1 VRRNLIKYA
10 VNAQADGR
18 SCPAVDPPLPQGGVC
33 LKQKNSTDG
42 SVGFKAYFSEPPSL
56 NSCAAC
62 GSEVLVGEEFS
73 SEKNGGR
80 TDIVTAMPGQ
90 VTTIRAKFDRL
101 GTYVWHCHIISHEDH
116 EMMRKFEVVA

>member
-1 VRRNLIKYA
+1 VRRNFIKYA
-10 VNAQADGR
+10 VNADSDGR
-18 SCPAVDPPLPQGGVC
+18 SCPVVDPPKGGVC
-33 LKQKNSTDG
+33 LKHKNSTDG
-42 SVGFKAYFSEPPSL
+42 SVGLKAYFSQPPSL

-62 GSEVLVGEEFS
+62 GSEVMVGEEFS

-90 VTTIRAKFDRL
+90 VTRIRAKFDRL